1 MDSTPM
7 ASLPG
12 NSRSRKHTRY
22 LLIAPVLFAV
32 VALSVGFLSS
42 ADAASSTIHMVP
54 TGGTNA
60 TSLTPTPITSGNISS
75 IQSVEIPTSMYALYT
90 WPDNLTAYDENK
102 YVEYTFASPD
112 VPAGAVIDS
121 VSLTH
126 TYYVPGTPVSAAKI
140 EVWDGTAFTDVPLS
154 VPSVKGKAGTV
165 TDTKDITSLLSTPD
179 KVNAAKVRFLAYGNG
194 AAPIRTG
201 EDYLDIDVAYH
212 TTAPTAANV
221 TAATNVSTPVTIA
234 LSGADAGNAP
244 LTYSIVQPP
253 ADGTLGTISGGQVT
267 YTPTGAIGT
276 DTFTYKVNNGTTDSD
291 PATATITLVPGVLNS
306 LAVSASPTSVLTGAP
321 VTLTVTAYDSFG
333 NVLTNDSGTS
343 VTVTST
349 GANVSIDT
357 PTATLSS
364 GVATFTVTATSQASD
379 QFTVTAGSVTSPAV
393 TILFSDP
400 TVISGPSNTTT
411 ATPTPPD
418 AAPNPGTYSGT
429 QSLALSSQPG
439 TSIHYTLDGSFPDCN
454 AGAVY
459 SNPISVS
466 SNEMIQ
472 AVSCEGTLPSS
483 ASSFSYVIQTP
494 VASVAPASATVAT
507 EPLVSVV
514 GDVNGDGKVNADDVT
529 AVMGAWGTG
538 SAAYDINKDSKVD
551 IKDFNLLMV
560 NWTE

>member
-1 MDSTPM
+1 M
-7 ASLPG
+7 
-12 NSRSRKHTRY
+12 
-22 LLIAPVLFAV
+22 
-32 VALSVGFLSS
+32 
-42 ADAASSTIHMVP
+42 
-54 TGGTNA
+54 
-60 TSLTPTPITSGNISS
+60 
-75 IQSVEIPTSMYALYT
+75 
-90 WPDNLTAYDENK
+90 
-102 YVEYTFASPD
+102 
-112 VPAGAVIDS
+112 
-121 VSLTH
+121 
-126 TYYVPGTPVSAAKI
+126 PGTPVSAAKI

-364 GVATFTVTATSQASD
+364 GVATVT
-379 QFTVTAGSVTSPAV
+379 
-393 TILFSDP
+393 
-400 TVISGPSNTTT
+400 
-411 ATPTPPD
+411 
-418 AAPNPGTYSGT
+418 
-429 QSLALSSQPG
+429 
-439 TSIHYTLDGSFPDCN
+439 
-454 AGAVY
+454 
-459 SNPISVS
+459 
-466 SNEMIQ
+466 
-472 AVSCEGTLPSS
+472 
-483 ASSFSYVIQTP
+483 
-494 VASVAPASATVAT
+494 
-507 EPLVSVV
+507 
-514 GDVNGDGKVNADDVT
+514 
-529 AVMGAWGTG
+529 
-538 SAAYDINKDSKVD
+538 
-551 IKDFNLLMV
+551 
-560 NWTE
+560 